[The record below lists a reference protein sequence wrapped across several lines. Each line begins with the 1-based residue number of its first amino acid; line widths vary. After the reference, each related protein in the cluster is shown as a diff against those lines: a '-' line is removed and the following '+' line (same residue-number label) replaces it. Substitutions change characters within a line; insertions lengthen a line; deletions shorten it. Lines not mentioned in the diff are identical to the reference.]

1 MEESLR
7 DASAIDLLIDQHD
20 AVRTLL
26 QSIAAGPSDA
36 RRSSFEELVRM
47 LAVHETAEEEVVHP
61 RVRKIDEQAARIIE
75 QRLTEES
82 AAKSTLARLEGM
94 EPESEEFLQLFLS
107 FRVAVEDHAEAEEL
121 EEFPRLR
128 QALAL
133 DELKQMGRTLQLA
146 EAMAPTHAHR
156 AAPTSAV
163 GNMLV
168 GPFVSMVDRVRDAIR
183 DGRRSAAESR
193 Q

>member
-26 QSIAAGPSDA
+26 QAVAAGPSGG
-36 RRSSFEELVRM
+36 RRTNFETLVRL

-61 RVRKIDEQAARIIE
+61 RVRALDDAGKEVVE

-82 AAKSTLARLEGM
+82 EAKTTLARLEGM
-94 EPESEEFLQLFLS
+94 DPESEEFLQLFLS
-107 FRVAVEDHAEAEEL
+107 FRMAVEQHAETEEK
-121 EEFPRLR
+121 EEFTRLR
-128 QALAL
+128 QAVDL

-156 AAPTSAV
+156 MAPTSAV

-183 DGRRSAAESR
+183 DARRP
-193 Q
+193 